1 MFLFGLFCILECA
14 LGAVP
19 TDEQRLLDKLLT
31 GYNPASRPVYNA
43 SEIVTVKFGITL
55 TQVSDMVSALN
66 FIPFMASGLFYLNN
80 LDNSIPYIRESD

>member
-1 MFLFGLFCILECA
+1 MFSRTMLIFELLCILDIVLC
-14 LGAVP
+14 AVP

-55 TQVSDMVSALN
+55 TQVSDMVSTLN
-66 FIPFMASGLFYLNN
+66 F
-80 LDNSIPYIRESD
+80 